1 MDFWTPPTPVYNPP
15 IPYTGPIPGSL
26 QDGDMVQIKGR
37 VLPHCDR
44 FHVNLQCGTMAGH
57 CDVALHFNPRFECPG
72 YVVCNSFE
80 NQHWCS
86 EERKYETPVQKGET
100 FQLLILVQND
110 SYKVAVNDKH
120 FLEFMHRLPLASVN
134 TISIEGQ
141 LEVMSINYIKK
152 QLQPAAPASIG
163 NNIFPSTPG
172 FPNDYSIGNAFSA
185 GVMLPA
191 PAANPAFNVFSP
203 APANPAGGMF
213 PAPAANPAFTFGPT
227 NPFQA
232 APAFGPAIPTNLEVP
247 FTGVIPSGLF
257 PSKSILIQGSVNP
270 NPGSFVINL
279 KPANSR
285 DIAIHISVRFRDEQ
299 AVVRNSFLQ
308 NSWNSEERAL
318 AQNPFVPGQAFE
330 VTILCEA
337 QSFRVSVNGRQ
348 AFDFQ
353 HRYQPIQQINELQ
366 IQGDV
371 TLSKVLL

>member
-1 MDFWTPPTPVYNPP
+1 MDFSTPPTPVYNPP

-86 EERKYETPVQKGET
+86 EERMYETPVQKGET

-141 LEVMSINYIKK
+141 LEVMSINFIKK

-163 NNIFPSTPG
+163 NN
-172 FPNDYSIGNAFSA
+172 A
-185 GVMLPA
+185 GVMLPP

-203 APANPAGGMF
+203 APANPA
-213 PAPAANPAFTFGPT
+213 FTFGPA

-337 QSFRVSVNGRQ
+337 QSFRVSINGRQ

-366 IQGDV
+366 IEGDV